1 MKKIIGTLSFIVMGF
16 LLIML
21 LLRYNI
27 GIMKHDSLVT
37 SIEMNIRTVV
47 SDHFSVGT
55 RINAYGIDISDLQ
68 AFEVEFN
75 DMMKN
80 YSTSNVAGKKSKL
93 QYMVEVGKNGQRI
106 VYMDDVREQERIL
119 AVKVSYELEGREYN
133 LRYVLEEL
141 DDMKRR

>member
-1 MKKIIGTLSFIVMGF
+1 
-16 LLIML
+16 
-21 LLRYNI
+21 
-27 GIMKHDSLVT
+27 
-37 SIEMNIRTVV
+37 MNIRTVV

>member
-1 MKKIIGTLSFIVMGF
+1 MGF

-106 VYMDDVREQERIL
+106 VYMVRRQ
-119 AVKVSYELEGREYN
+119 
-133 LRYVLEEL
+133 VL
-141 DDMKRR
+141 